1 MTQLSGKVA
10 IITGSASGVGAA
22 TASLMAER
30 GASVVVADINRRG
43 ADDTVAAIAAR
54 GGRAIACEVDVREE
68 DSVRAMVDLACA
80 TFGRLDVL
88 HNNAAALGD
97 DVLGRDL
104 DLVSMTVEL
113 WDRTMA
119 VSLRGVMLGCKYA
132 LPPMLDQGEGVILN
146 TTSVAGQT
154 GDVKRAA
161 YGSAKAGVETLT
173 KYVATMYGKQGV
185 RCNAIAPGLIMSPP
199 AIANL
204 TPEMLDATLRN
215 RLLQRAGTPA
225 DVAAMAAFLASDEA
239 AFITGQTFNVDGG
252 VLAHHPAYS
261 QNVVIG

>member
-1 MTQLSGKVA
+1 MAQR
-10 IITGSASGVGAA
+10 GAA
-22 TASLMAER
+22 
-30 GASVVVADINRRG
+30 VVVADIDEAGAQNV
-43 ADDTVAAIAAR
+43 ADDIVAR
-54 GGRAIACEVDVREE
+54 GDRAIACATDVRSEN
-68 DSVRAMVDLACA
+68 DVRNVVARAVAE
-80 TFGRLDVL
+80 FGRLDIM
-88 HNNAAALGD
+88 HNNAAALGP

-113 WDRTMA
+113 WDLTMA

-132 LPPMLDQGEGVILN
+132 LPPMLEQGGGVILN

-161 YGSAKAGVETLT
+161 YGSAKAGVDTLT
-173 KYVATMYGKQGV
+173 KYVATMYGKQGI
-185 RCNAIAPGLIMSPP
+185 RCNAIAPGLILSPP
-199 AIANL
+199 AVANL

-215 RLLQRAGTPA
+215 RLVTRAGTPE
-225 DVAAMAAFLASDEA
+225 DVAAMATFLASDEA
-239 AFITGQTFNVDGG
+239 GFITGQTFNVDGG

>member
-1 MTQLSGKVA
+1 MGELSEKVA

-22 TASLMAER
+22 TASLMAAR
-30 GASVVVADINRRG
+30 GAAVVVADIDERG
-43 ADDTVAAIAAR
+43 AQETVDTIEAA
-54 GGRAIACEVDVREE
+54 GGRAVACAVDVCDE
-68 DSVRAMVDLACA
+68 DAVRAMIDVALE
-80 TFGRLDVL
+80 TFGRLDIL

-104 DLVSMTVEL
+104 DLVTMTVEL

-132 LPPMLDQGEGVILN
+132 LPPMLAQGHGVILN

-173 KYVATMYGKQGV
+173 KYVATMYGKQGI

-215 RLLQRAGTPA
+215 RLLHRAGTPA
-225 DVAAMAAFLASDEA
+225 DVAAMAAFLASDDA
-239 AFITGQTFNVDGG
+239 GFITGQTFNVDGG

>member
-1 MTQLSGKVA
+1 MGELSGKVA
-10 IITGSASGVGAA
+10 IITGAASGVGAA
-22 TASLMAER
+22 TASLMAAR
-30 GASVVVADINRRG
+30 GASVVVADINDRG
-43 ADDTVAAIAAR
+43 AQEIVASIEAA
-54 GGRAIACEVDVREE
+54 GCRAVGCCVDVRNE
-68 DSVRAMVDLACA
+68 DSVRAMVDAALTAY
-80 TFGRLDVL
+80 GRLDIL
-88 HNNAAALGD
+88 HNNAAALGA

-104 DLVSMTVEL
+104 DLVTMTVEL
-113 WDRTMA
+113 WDTTMA

-132 LPPMLDQGEGVILN
+132 LPPMLEQGHGVILN

-161 YGSAKAGVETLT
+161 YGSAKAGVDTLT
-173 KYVATMYGKQGV
+173 KYVATMYGKQGI

-204 TPEMLDATLRN
+204 TPAMLDATLRN

-225 DVAAMAAFLASDEA
+225 DVAAMAAFLASDDA
-239 AFITGQTFNVDGG
+239 GFITGQTFNVDGG

>member
-1 MTQLSGKVA
+1 MGELSGKVA
-10 IITGSASGVGAA
+10 IITGAASGVGAA
-22 TASLMAER
+22 TASLMAAR
-30 GASVVVADINRRG
+30 GASVVVADINERG
-43 ADDTVAAIAAR
+43 AQEIVASIEAA
-54 GGRAIACEVDVREE
+54 GGRAVGCCVDVRNE
-68 DSVRAMVDLACA
+68 DSVRAMVDAALA
-80 TFGRLDVL
+80 TYGRLDIL

-104 DLVSMTVEL
+104 DLVTMTVEL
-113 WDRTMA
+113 WDTTMA

-132 LPPMLDQGEGVILN
+132 LPPMLEQGHGVILN

-161 YGSAKAGVETLT
+161 YGSAKAGVDTLT
-173 KYVATMYGKQGV
+173 KYVATMYGKQGI

-225 DVAAMAAFLASDEA
+225 DVAAMAAFLASDDA
-239 AFITGQTFNVDGG
+239 GFITGQTFNVDGG

>member
-1 MTQLSGKVA
+1 MAELSGKVA
-10 IITGSASGVGAA
+10 IITGSASGVGEA
-22 TASLMAER
+22 TALLMASR
-30 GASVVVADINRRG
+30 GAAVVVADINVRG
-43 ADDTVAAIAAR
+43 ARDTVGAIEAL
-54 GGRAIACEVDVREE
+54 GGRATACEVDVCDE
-68 DSVRAMVDLACA
+68 RAVQGMIDLAMS
-80 TFGRLDVL
+80 TYDRLDIL

-104 DLVSMTVEL
+104 DLVTMTVEL

-132 LPPMLDQGEGVILN
+132 LPPMLAQGQGVILN

-161 YGSAKAGVETLT
+161 YGSAKAGVDTLT
-173 KYVATMYGKQGV
+173 KYVATMYGKQGI
-185 RCNAIAPGLIMSPP
+185 RCNAIAPGLILSPP

-204 TPEMLDATLRN
+204 TPEMLDAAFRN
-215 RLLQRAGTPA
+215 RLLSRAGTPG
-225 DVAAMAAFLASDEA
+225 DVAALAAFLASDEA
-239 AFITGQTFNVDGG
+239 GFITGQTFNVDGG
-252 VLAHHPAYS
+252 TLAHHPAYS

>member
-1 MTQLSGKVA
+1 MGELSGKVA
-10 IITGSASGVGAA
+10 IITGAASGVGAA
-22 TASLMAER
+22 TASLMAVR
-30 GASVVVADINRRG
+30 GASVVVADINDRG
-43 ADDTVAAIAAR
+43 AQEIVASIEAA
-54 GGRAIACEVDVREE
+54 GGRAVGCCVDVRNE
-68 DSVRAMVDLACA
+68 DSVRAMVDAALA
-80 TFGRLDVL
+80 TYGRLDIL
-88 HNNAAALGD
+88 HNNAAALGA

-104 DLVSMTVEL
+104 DLVTMTVEL
-113 WDRTMA
+113 WDTTMA

-132 LPPMLDQGEGVILN
+132 LPPMLEQGHGVILN

-161 YGSAKAGVETLT
+161 YGSAKAGVDTLT
-173 KYVATMYGKQGV
+173 KYVATMYGKQGI

-225 DVAAMAAFLASDEA
+225 DVAAMAAFLASDDA
-239 AFITGQTFNVDGG
+239 GFITGQTFNVDGG

>member
-1 MTQLSGKVA
+1 MGELSEKVA

-22 TASLMAER
+22 TASLMAAR
-30 GASVVVADINRRG
+30 GAAVVVADINERG
-43 ADDTVAAIAAR
+43 AQETVDAIEAA
-54 GGRAIACEVDVREE
+54 GGRAVACAVDVCDE
-68 DSVRAMVDLACA
+68 DAVRAMIDVALD
-80 TFGRLDVL
+80 TFGRLDIL

-104 DLVSMTVEL
+104 DLVTMTVEL

-132 LPPMLDQGEGVILN
+132 LPPMLAQGHGVILN

-161 YGSAKAGVETLT
+161 YGSAKAGVDTLT
-173 KYVATMYGKQGV
+173 KYVATMYGKQGI

-225 DVAAMAAFLASDEA
+225 DVAAMAAFLASDDA
-239 AFITGQTFNVDGG
+239 GFITGQTFNVDGG

>member
-1 MTQLSGKVA
+1 MGELSGKVA
-10 IITGSASGVGAA
+10 IITGAASGVGAA
-22 TASLMAER
+22 TASLMAAR
-30 GASVVVADINRRG
+30 GASVVVADINDRG
-43 ADDTVAAIAAR
+43 AQEIVASIEAA
-54 GGRAIACEVDVREE
+54 GGRAVGCCVDVRNE
-68 DSVRAMVDLACA
+68 DSVRAMVDAALTAY
-80 TFGRLDVL
+80 GRLDIL
-88 HNNAAALGD
+88 HNNAAALGA

-104 DLVSMTVEL
+104 DLVTMTVEL
-113 WDRTMA
+113 WDTTMA

-132 LPPMLDQGEGVILN
+132 LPPMLEQGHGVILN

-161 YGSAKAGVETLT
+161 YGSAKAGVDTLT
-173 KYVATMYGKQGV
+173 KYVATMYGKQGI

-204 TPEMLDATLRN
+204 TPAMLDATLRN

-225 DVAAMAAFLASDEA
+225 DVAAMAAFLASDDA
-239 AFITGQTFNVDGG
+239 GFITGQTFNVDGG